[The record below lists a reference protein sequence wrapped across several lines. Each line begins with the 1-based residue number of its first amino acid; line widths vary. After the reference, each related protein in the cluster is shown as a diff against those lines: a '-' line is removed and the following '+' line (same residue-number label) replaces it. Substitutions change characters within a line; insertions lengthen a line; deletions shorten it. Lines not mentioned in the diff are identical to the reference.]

1 MKVSL
6 HFYTYLNI
14 KRTPSITTDRP
25 HITKILLKVALNTIE
40 PTNQNQLPRT
50 QYAVLKHVARRF
62 VWSR

>member
-14 KRTPSITTDRP
+14 KRTPSITTDRH

-50 QYAVLKHVARRF
+50 QYVARRF